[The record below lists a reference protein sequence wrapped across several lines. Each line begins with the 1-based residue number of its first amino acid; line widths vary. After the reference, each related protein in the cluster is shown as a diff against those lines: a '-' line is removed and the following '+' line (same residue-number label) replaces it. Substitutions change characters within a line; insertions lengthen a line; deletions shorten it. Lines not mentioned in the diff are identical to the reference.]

1 MIARQFKAGFNH
13 HFAIVSPSQF
23 FLNKKPAIKGWF
35 SMCFCSA
42 REDLNL
48 RHPTTHVGVRHEK
61 VSPL

>member
-13 HFAIVSPSQF
+13 HFTMFRHHNFS
-23 FLNKKPAIKGWF
+23 NKKPAIRGWF
-35 SMCFCSA
+35 SMYFWSA

-48 RHPTTHVGVRHEK
+48 RPPTAYVGARHEK